1 MEFEMFSENNS
12 IIKVVGVGGGGC
24 NAVNYMYEQGIPGV
38 NFGVCNTDKQDLLKS
53 PVPTKIQ
60 LGTNLLEGLGAGADP
75 EDGRRAALEAEEE
88 IRMYL
93 SNNTKMVFVTAGMGG
108 GTGTGGAP
116 IVSKIAKEL
125 GILTVGIVTI
135 PFSNEGKPKRDKA
148 ERGIQNMKEN
158 VDALIVVSN
167 NKLYDIYPDLDI
179 DEAFSKADDILTTA
193 AKGITEIITK
203 PGKINVDFND
213 VKRVMSNSGVA
224 IIGIGKGSG
233 DNRAVNAIN
242 EAMNSPLLEDADIYG
257 AKGVVLYITYGNG
270 IKMRELDLIT
280 ECIQSQTQTDCE
292 IIWGVCKDE
301 SLEDE
306 IAITLVATGF
316 QSGETSKERRYIQK
330 QKDERIVYS
339 LQEEKVSN
347 SFVDTTKNEKKEEE
361 INKVETDDA
370 IKIVGTIDLDEVENY
385 VATPTADIETTTND
399 ESDIFIPTIDK
410 NETIKDNEVAFE
422 INLNE
427 PTFDIKIVDKPR
439 NNIEEQLMEDEF
451 EVTTTT
457 DNTQYSLF
465 ESNVKN
471 TDEMDAQSLERD
483 LIKKRI
489 TLDMEKHQISLY
501 ELEKEPAYKRYGLDL
516 DSNTPSDESSISN
529 YMIYNNSE
537 DPKKIEIRPNPM
549 KDINMD

>member
-12 IIKVVGVGGGGC
+12 IIKVLGVGGGGC

-53 PVPTKIQ
+53 PVPSKIQ

-75 EDGRRAALEAEEE
+75 EEGRRAALEAEEE

-116 IVSKIAKEL
+116 IVAKIAKEL

-167 NKLYDIYPDLDI
+167 NKLYDIFPDLDI

-213 VKRVMSNSGVA
+213 VRRVMSNSGVA

-233 DNRAVNAIN
+233 DNRASQAIQ
-242 EAMNSPLLEDADIYG
+242 EAMNSPLLEDADIFG
-257 AKGVVLYITYGNG
+257 AKGVVLYITYGTG
-270 IKMRELDLIT
+270 IKMRELDMIT
-280 ECIQSQTQTDCE
+280 DCVQAQTQTDCE

-301 SLEDE
+301 ELGDD

-316 QSGETSKERRYIQK
+316 QTGEVSRERKQVQRQQQEKVVYTLQTRTTEEAVKEAAKEEVVTPSEQK
-330 QKDERIVYS
+330 NPEPEITVHQLTAEKNEQKDE
-339 LQEEKVSN
+339 
-347 SFVDTTKNEKKEEE
+347 E
-361 INKVETDDA
+361 IF
-370 IKIVGTIDLDEVENY
+370 
-385 VATPTADIETTTND
+385 TPQMEQDVVR
-399 ESDIFIPTIDK
+399 
-410 NETIKDNEVAFE
+410 DNEIEFE
-422 INLNE
+422 INLTVPE
-427 PTFDIKIVDKPR
+427 SDIQIVDKPR
-439 NNIEEQLMEDEF
+439 IHLVQEMEE
-451 EVTTTT
+451 T
-457 DNTQYSLF
+457 DYAKVSSTEMQFSLF
-465 ESNVKN
+465 ETADKKS
-471 TDEMDAQSLERD
+471 EEPMDDQALERD

-489 TLDMEKHQISLY
+489 TLDMQKHHISLY
-501 ELEKEPAYKRYGLDL
+501 ELEKEPAYKRYGMELD
-516 DSNTPSDESSISN
+516 NTLPSDQSNFSN

-537 DPKKIEIRPNPM
+537 DPSKIEIRPNAM
-549 KDINMD
+549 KDITLD

>member
-1 MEFEMFSENNS
+1 MFSENNS
-12 IIKVVGVGGGGC
+12 IIKVLGVGGGGC

-53 PVPTKIQ
+53 PVATKIQ

-75 EDGRRAALEAEEE
+75 EEGRRAALEAEEE

-116 IVSKIAKEL
+116 IVAKIAKEL

-135 PFSNEGKPKRDKA
+135 PFSNEGKPKREKA

-158 VDALIVVSN
+158 VDALIVVAN
-167 NKLYDIYPDLDI
+167 NKLYDIFPDLDI

-193 AKGITEIITK
+193 ARGITEIITK

-213 VKRVMSNSGVA
+213 VRRVMCNSGVA

-233 DNRAVNAIN
+233 ENRAMQAIN

-270 IKMRELDLIT
+270 VKMRELDLIT
-280 ECIQSQTQTDCE
+280 DCIQEKTKTDCE

-301 SLEDE
+301 TLGDD
-306 IAITLVATGF
+306 IGITLVATGF
-316 QSGETSKERRYIQK
+316 ESGDISKERKHVQK
-330 QKDERIVYS
+330 QHQEKVVYS
-339 LQEEKVSN
+339 LQAKPTENTTLASINTKAEEKKQVEEGSKPII
-347 SFVDTTKNEKKEEE
+347 VDVIKVERTEE
-361 INKVETDDA
+361 IITNE
-370 IKIVGTIDLDEVENY
+370 EVEN
-385 VATPTADIETTTND
+385 DD
-399 ESDIFIPTIDK
+399 DMFIPSINTNVFNI
-410 NETIKDNEVAFE
+410 NEVEFE
-422 INLNE
+422 INLSDKE
-427 PTFDIKIVDKPR
+427 SDIKIVDSPR
-439 NNIEEQLMEDEF
+439 MKLVDDMDDI
-451 EVTTTT
+451 T
-457 DNTQYSLF
+457 DTFTNEYSKSQFSLF
-465 ESNVKN
+465 ETTSTNKIA
-471 TDEMDAQSLERD
+471 DDMDDQSLERD

-489 TLDMEKHQISLY
+489 TLDMQKHHISLY
-501 ELEKEPAYKRYGLDL
+501 ELEKEPAYKRYGMELDN
-516 DSNTPSDESSISN
+516 NTPSEESNFSN

-537 DPKKIEIRPNPM
+537 DPSKIEIRPNAM
-549 KDINMD
+549 KDITLD

>member
-12 IIKVVGVGGGGC
+12 IIKVLGVGGGGC

-53 PVPTKIQ
+53 PVPTKVQ

-75 EDGRRAALEAEEE
+75 EEGRRAALESEEE

-116 IVSKIAKEL
+116 IVAKIAKEL

-167 NKLYDIYPDLDI
+167 NKLYDIFPDLDI

-233 DNRAVNAIN
+233 DNRANQAID
-242 EAMNSPLLEDADIYG
+242 EAMNSPLLEDADIFG

-280 ECIQSQTQTDCE
+280 DAIQAQTQTDCE
-292 IIWGVCKDE
+292 IIWGVCKDD
-301 SLEDE
+301 SLGDD
-306 IAITLVATGF
+306 IGITLVATGF
-316 QSGETSKERRYIQK
+316 QTGEIKKERK
-330 QKDERIVYS
+330 QVQRQI
-339 LQEEKVSN
+339 EEKV
-347 SFVDTTKNEKKEEE
+347 VYTLQTK
-361 INKVETDDA
+361 
-370 IKIVGTIDLDEVENY
+370 
-385 VATPTADIETTTND
+385 PTVV
-399 ESDIFIPTIDK
+399 P
-410 NETIKDNEVAFE
+410 
-422 INLNE
+422 
-427 PTFDIKIVDKPR
+427 
-439 NNIEEQLMEDEF
+439 Q
-451 EVTTTT
+451 T
-457 DNTQYSLF
+457 DNKT
-465 ESNVKN
+465 V
-471 TDEMDAQSLERD
+471 
-483 LIKKRI
+483 
-489 TLDMEKHQISLY
+489 
-501 ELEKEPAYKRYGLDL
+501 
-516 DSNTPSDESSISN
+516 
-529 YMIYNNSE
+529 
-537 DPKKIEIRPNPM
+537 
-549 KDINMD
+549 

>member
-75 EDGRRAALEAEEE
+75 EEGRRAALEAEEE

-125 GILTVGIVTI
+125 GVLTVGIVTI

-213 VKRVMSNSGVA
+213 VRRVMSNSGVA
-224 IIGIGKGSG
+224 IIGIGRGSG
-233 DNRAVNAIN
+233 ENRASLAIN
-242 EAMNSPLLEDADIYG
+242 EAINSPLLEDADIYG

-280 ECIQSQTQTDCE
+280 EVIQSQTQTDCE
-292 IIWGVCKDE
+292 IIWGVCKDDA
-301 SLEDE
+301 LEDD

-316 QSGETSKERRYIQK
+316 QTGELQKERRQVQRQK
-330 QKDERIVYS
+330 EEKIVYTLDTKPANTPMPENKIENNVSTTTS
-339 LQEEKVSN
+339 LNDENKIEIVGVIGGNQQ
-347 SFVDTTKNEKKEEE
+347 VDTQNAIT
-361 INKVETDDA
+361 ETSTED
-370 IKIVGTIDLDEVENY
+370 IFDLDTNEDAVNNNE
-385 VATPTADIETTTND
+385 IE
-399 ESDIFIPTIDK
+399 
-410 NETIKDNEVAFE
+410 FE
-422 INLNE
+422 INL
-427 PTFDIKIVDKPR
+427 PKQDFDIKIVDKPR
-439 NNIEEQLMEDEF
+439 THLVDEF
-451 EVTTTT
+451 
-457 DNTQYSLF
+457 DNEFNKQTKKEIQFDLF
-465 ESNVKN
+465 ETPSSSVSKGVADIF
-471 TDEMDAQSLERD
+471 DEQDLERD

-489 TLDMEKHQISLY
+489 TLDMQKHHISLY
-501 ELEKEPAYKRYGLDL
+501 ELEKEPAYKRYGVDL
-516 DSNTPSDESSISN
+516 DSSTPSHESNISN
-529 YMIYNNSE
+529 YMIYTNADNPS
-537 DPKKIEIRPNPM
+537 KVEIRPNAM
-549 KDINMD
+549 KDITLD

>member
-12 IIKVVGVGGGGC
+12 IIKVLGVGGGGC

-75 EDGRRAALEAEEE
+75 EEGRRAALESEEE

-116 IVSKIAKEL
+116 IVAKIAKEL

-167 NKLYDIYPDLDI
+167 NKLYDIFPDLDI

-224 IIGIGKGSG
+224 IIGIGKGTG
-233 DNRAVNAIN
+233 ENRANMAIQ
-242 EAMNSPLLEDADIYG
+242 EAMTSPLLEDADIYG

-280 ECIQSQTQTDCE
+280 ENIQAHTQTDCE

-301 SLEDE
+301 ELGDD

-316 QSGETSKERRYIQK
+316 QSGESSRERK
-330 QKDERIVYS
+330 QVQRQ
-339 LQEEKVSN
+339 QEEKVVYTLQTKPAEEQKVVSQEVVEQPAKEEVKEVMPLVEAIHTSEVSN
-347 SFVDTTKNEKKEEE
+347 STPETNAEVISSVEPPEE
-361 INKVETDDA
+361 
-370 IKIVGTIDLDEVENY
+370 
-385 VATPTADIETTTND
+385 
-399 ESDIFIPTIDK
+399 
-410 NETIKDNEVAFE
+410 IKDNEIEFE
-422 INLNE
+422 INLSI
-427 PTFDIKIVDKPR
+427 PQSDIKIVDKPR
-439 NNIEEQLMEDEF
+439 IQMVEELKNEEEEMWKL
-451 EVTTTT
+451 TST
-457 DNTQYSLF
+457 DNQFSLF
-465 ESNVKN
+465 ESSDDFVKEQI
-471 TDEMDAQSLERD
+471 DPQELERD

-489 TLDMEKHQISLY
+489 SLDMQKHNISLY
-501 ELEKEPAYKRYGLDL
+501 ELEKEPAYKRYGMELD
-516 DSNTPSDESSISN
+516 NNMPSDHSN
-529 YMIYNNSE
+529 FSDYTIYSNSE
-537 DPKKIEIRPNPM
+537 DPSKIEIRPNAM
-549 KDINMD
+549 KDITLD

>member
-12 IIKVVGVGGGGC
+12 IIKVLGVGGGGC

-38 NFGVCNTDKQDLLKS
+38 NFAVCNTDKQDLLKS

-75 EDGRRAALEAEEE
+75 EEGRRAALEAEED

-158 VDALIVVSN
+158 VDALIVVAN
-167 NKLYDIYPDLDI
+167 NKLYDIFPDLDI

-213 VKRVMSNSGVA
+213 VRRVMSNSGVA
-224 IIGIGKGSG
+224 IIGIGKGAG
-233 DNRAVNAIN
+233 ENRAADAIN

-257 AKGVVLYITYGNG
+257 AKGVVLYISYGNG
-270 IKMRELDLIT
+270 VKMRELDLIT
-280 ECIQSQTQTDCE
+280 DTIQAHTQTDCE

-301 SLEDE
+301 ELGDD

-316 QSGETSKERRYIQK
+316 QSGETSKERK
-330 QKDERIVYS
+330 QVQR
-339 LQEEKVSN
+339 QQQEKV
-347 SFVDTTKNEKKEEE
+347 VYTLQTEQPAKPAAP
-361 INKVETDDA
+361 TA
-370 IKIVGTIDLDEVENY
+370 QTQPA
-385 VATPTADIETTTND
+385 ATPEPPQSVAATEPVINTTVAEQTETAENEIE
-399 ESDIFIPTIDK
+399 
-410 NETIKDNEVAFE
+410 FE
-422 INLNE
+422 INLAPNAE
-427 PTFDIKIVDKPR
+427 SDIKIVDKPR
-439 NNIEEQLMEDEF
+439 IHLVNELEQQVAPKPSAPEAQF
-451 EVTTTT
+451 T
-457 DNTQYSLF
+457 LF
-465 ESNVKN
+465 ETPAPENRVQGPI
-471 TDEMDAQSLERD
+471 DEQSLERE

-489 TLDMEKHQISLY
+489 TLDMQKNQINLI
-501 ELEKEPAYKRYGLDL
+501 ELEKEPAYKRFGWELDNSVPSEQ
-516 DSNTPSDESSISN
+516 SNFSN
-529 YMIYNNSE
+529 YTIYNNSV
-537 DPKKIEIRPNPM
+537 DPTKIEIRPNAM
-549 KDINMD
+549 KDITLD

>member
-12 IIKVVGVGGGGC
+12 IIKVLGVGGGGC

-38 NFGVCNTDKQDLLKS
+38 NFSVCNTDKQDLLKS
-53 PVPTKIQ
+53 PVATKIQ

-75 EDGRRAALEAEEE
+75 EEGRRAALEAEEE

-116 IVSKIAKEL
+116 IVAKIAKEL

-158 VDALIVVSN
+158 VDALIVVAN
-167 NKLYDIYPDLDI
+167 NKLYDIFPDLDI

-213 VKRVMSNSGVA
+213 VRRVMSNSGVA

-233 DNRAVNAIN
+233 ENRAMMAIN

-270 IKMRELDLIT
+270 VKMRELDMIT
-280 ECIQSQTQTDCE
+280 DTIQEKTQTDCE
-292 IIWGVCKDE
+292 IIWGVCKDDT
-301 SLEDE
+301 LGDD
-306 IAITLVATGF
+306 IGITLVATGF
-316 QSGETSKERRYIQK
+316 QSGETSKERKHVQRQQEEK
-330 QKDERIVYS
+330 IVYS
-339 LQEEKVSN
+339 LQTKPEDKKASAISSSVPESEKPVI
-347 SFVDTTKNEKKEEE
+347 VDVIKVEKKAVNEELIPEEDLFKPSVNNE
-361 INKVETDDA
+361 INN
-370 IKIVGTIDLDEVENY
+370 ENE
-385 VATPTADIETTTND
+385 IE
-399 ESDIFIPTIDK
+399 
-410 NETIKDNEVAFE
+410 FE
-422 INLNE
+422 INLTQPE
-427 PTFDIKIVDKPR
+427 FDIKIVDKPR
-439 NNIEEQLMEDEF
+439 MQLVNELEENVSDSNTERNTEKK
-451 EVTTTT
+451 TTESQFT
-457 DNTQYSLF
+457 LF
-465 ESNVKN
+465 ETAGNNKIADDV
-471 TDEMDAQSLERD
+471 DDQSLERD

-489 TLDMEKHQISLY
+489 TLDMEKHHISLY
-501 ELEKEPAYKRYGLDL
+501 ELEKEPAYKRYGMELDNSSPSEQ
-516 DSNTPSDESSISN
+516 SNFSD

-537 DPKKIEIRPNPM
+537 DPSKIEIRPNAM
-549 KDINMD
+549 KDITLD

>member
-12 IIKVVGVGGGGC
+12 IIKVLGVGGGGC

-53 PVPTKIQ
+53 PVSSKIQ

-75 EDGRRAALEAEEE
+75 EEGRRAALESEEE

-116 IVSKIAKEL
+116 VVSKIAKEL

-148 ERGIQNMKEN
+148 DRGIQNMKEN
-158 VDALIVVSN
+158 VDALIVISN

-179 DEAFSKADDILTTA
+179 DEAFCKADDILTTA

-203 PGKINVDFND
+203 SGKINVDFND

-224 IIGIGKGSG
+224 IIGIGRGSG
-233 DNRAVNAIN
+233 ENRAAAAIHA
-242 EAMNSPLLEDADIYG
+242 AMNSPLLEDADIYG

-270 IKMRELDLIT
+270 VKMRELDLIT
-280 ECIQSQTQTDCE
+280 EQIQSQTQTDCE
-292 IIWGVCKDE
+292 IIWGVCKDD

-316 QSGETSKERRYIQK
+316 QTGEVQKERK
-330 QKDERIVYS
+330 QMQRQIEERVVYTLHSKKAEATPPSPINTIDE
-339 LQEEKVSN
+339 
-347 SFVDTTKNEKKEEE
+347 KNENLQHEIVGVIGNTSSPTNIEIEENIQAETEEE
-361 INKVETDDA
+361 VA
-370 IKIVGTIDLDEVENY
+370 HSIVNNPNE
-385 VATPTADIETTTND
+385 IE
-399 ESDIFIPTIDK
+399 
-410 NETIKDNEVAFE
+410 FE
-422 INLNE
+422 INLPNTE
-427 PTFDIKIVDKPR
+427 SDIKIVESPRAHFGSEWAYSNDKTIQ
-439 NNIEEQLMEDEF
+439 NE
-451 EVTTTT
+451 
-457 DNTQYSLF
+457 TQFSLF
-465 ESNVKN
+465 E
-471 TDEMDAQSLERD
+471 TDGKTAGEVDNQDLERD

-489 TLDMEKHQISLY
+489 TLDMQKHHISLY
-501 ELEKEPAYKRYGLDL
+501 ELEKEPAYKRYGIELDNSVSSEE
-516 DSNTPSDESSISN
+516 SNFSN
-529 YMIYNNSE
+529 YMIFNNTE
-537 DPKKIEIRPNPM
+537 DPSKIEIRPNAM
-549 KDINMD
+549 KDITLD

>member
-12 IIKVVGVGGGGC
+12 IIKVLGVGGGGC

-75 EDGRRAALEAEEE
+75 EEGRRAALESEEE

-116 IVSKIAKEL
+116 IVAKIAKEL

-167 NKLYDIYPDLDI
+167 NKLYDIFPDLDI

-233 DNRAVNAIN
+233 ENRANQAID
-242 EAMNSPLLEDADIYG
+242 EAMNSPLLEDADIFG

-270 IKMRELDLIT
+270 IKMRELDMIT
-280 ECIQSQTQTDCE
+280 DAIQAQTQTDCE
-292 IIWGVCKDE
+292 IIWGVCKDD
-301 SLEDE
+301 SLGDD

-316 QSGETSKERRYIQK
+316 QTGEIKKERK
-330 QKDERIVYS
+330 QVQRQ
-339 LQEEKVSN
+339 LEEKVVYTLQTKPTVTPHPENRTEEKSEVKPVTETVGFIGNKPEVN
-347 SFVDTTKNEKKEEE
+347 SVIEEKQEIPEDEDVFKPSMQNEITKENE
-361 INKVETDDA
+361 
-370 IKIVGTIDLDEVENY
+370 
-385 VATPTADIETTTND
+385 IE
-399 ESDIFIPTIDK
+399 
-410 NETIKDNEVAFE
+410 FE
-422 INLNE
+422 INLSAPE
-427 PTFDIKIVDKPR
+427 MDIKIVDKPR
-439 NNIEEQLMEDEF
+439 VHLIEEMEEEKHF
-451 EVTTTT
+451 SAE
-457 DNTQYSLF
+457 TQFSLF
-465 ESNVKN
+465 ETPAGKIA
-471 TDEMDAQSLERD
+471 DEIDNQDLERD

-489 TLDMEKHQISLY
+489 TLDMQKHQISLY
-501 ELEKEPAYKRYGLDL
+501 ELEKEPAYKRYGMELDNSIPSEE
-516 DSNTPSDESSISN
+516 SNFSN
-529 YMIYNNSE
+529 YMIYNNTE
-537 DPKKIEIRPNPM
+537 DPSKIEIRPNAM
-549 KDINMD
+549 KDITLD

>member
-1 MEFEMFSENNS
+1 MEFEMFTENTS
-12 IIKVVGVGGGGC
+12 IIKVLGVGGGGC

-75 EDGRRAALEAEEE
+75 EEGRRAALEAEEE

-167 NKLYDIYPDLDI
+167 NKLYDIFPDLDI

-213 VKRVMSNSGVA
+213 VRRVMSNSGVA
-224 IIGIGKGSG
+224 IIGIGKGEG
-233 DNRAVNAIN
+233 ENRASEAIN
-242 EAMNSPLLEDADIYG
+242 EAMNSPLLEDADIFG

-280 ECIQSQTQTDCE
+280 ETIQDQTQTDCE
-292 IIWGVCKDE
+292 IIWGVCKDD
-301 SLEDE
+301 SLEDS

-316 QSGETSKERRYIQK
+316 QSGESSKERK
-330 QKDERIVYS
+330 QVKKLKEEKIVYA
-339 LQEEKVSN
+339 LQPEPKVQQQEQ
-347 SFVDTTKNEKKEEE
+347 VRTEVEQKVEVPKNETPIAE
-361 INKVETDDA
+361 ETDITVFDLELSKTDVNMEA
-370 IKIVGTIDLDEVENY
+370 DDVTDDLDEDTNENE
-385 VATPTADIETTTND
+385 IE
-399 ESDIFIPTIDK
+399 
-410 NETIKDNEVAFE
+410 FE
-422 INLNE
+422 INLSE
-427 PTFDIKIVDKPR
+427 PKFDIQLVDKPR
-439 NNIEEQLMEDEF
+439 NHFFEEATDEQKKHTSTKEKQF
-451 EVTTTT
+451 T
-457 DNTQYSLF
+457 LF
-465 ESNVKN
+465 ETPSS
-471 TDEMDAQSLERD
+471 DFEEEMDTQDLERD

-489 TLDMEKHQISLY
+489 TLDMKKHHISID
-501 ELEKEPAYKRYGLDL
+501 ELEKEPAYKRFGYTLD
-516 DSNTPSDESSISN
+516 DTIPSHESNFSN
-529 YMIYNNSE
+529 YMLYQNANEPS
-537 DPKKIEIRPNPM
+537 KTEIGPNPM
-549 KDINMD
+549 KDIKLD

>member
-12 IIKVVGVGGGGC
+12 IIKVLGVGGGGC

-53 PVPTKIQ
+53 PVATKIQ

-75 EDGRRAALEAEEE
+75 EEGRRAALEAEEE

-116 IVSKIAKEL
+116 IVAKIAKEL

-158 VDALIVVSN
+158 VDALIVVAN
-167 NKLYDIYPDLDI
+167 NKLYDIFPDLDI

-213 VKRVMSNSGVA
+213 VRRVMSNSGVA

-233 DNRAVNAIN
+233 ENRAMQAIN

-270 IKMRELDLIT
+270 VKMRELDMIT
-280 ECIQSQTQTDCE
+280 DTIQEHTQTDCE

-301 SLEDE
+301 SLGDD
-306 IAITLVATGF
+306 IGITLVATGF
-316 QSGETSKERRYIQK
+316 QSGESSKERK
-330 QKDERIVYS
+330 QVQRQ
-339 LQEEKVSN
+339 QEEKIVY
-347 SFVDTTKNEKKEEE
+347 TLQTKPIE
-361 INKVETDDA
+361 NKVVEP
-370 IKIVGTIDLDEVENY
+370 IVPKVEQTTTVENQEKPII
-385 VATPTADIETTTND
+385 VDVIKPINTKSEDVID
-399 ESDIFIPTIDK
+399 EHDLFIPSID
-410 NETIKDNEVAFE
+410 NEVKKDNEIEFE
-422 INLNE
+422 INLNQPE
-427 PTFDIKIVDKPR
+427 FDIKIVDKPR
-439 NNIEEQLMEDEF
+439 IQLVNELEDKLEKSTIESQF
-451 EVTTTT
+451 
-457 DNTQYSLF
+457 SLF
-465 ESNVKN
+465 ETTSSSKIADDVV
-471 TDEMDAQSLERD
+471 DDQSLERD

-489 TLDMEKHQISLY
+489 TLDMQKHHISLY
-501 ELEKEPAYKRYGLDL
+501 ELEKEPAYKRYGMQLDN
-516 DSNTPSDESSISN
+516 STPSEQSN
-529 YMIYNNSE
+529 FSDYMIYNNSE
-537 DPKKIEIRPNPM
+537 DPTKIEIRPNAM
-549 KDINMD
+549 KDITLD

>member
-12 IIKVVGVGGGGC
+12 IIKVLGVGGGGC

-75 EDGRRAALEAEEE
+75 EEGRRAALEAEEE

-167 NKLYDIYPDLDI
+167 NKLYDIFPDLDI
-179 DEAFSKADDILTTA
+179 DDAFSKADDILTTA

-213 VKRVMSNSGVA
+213 VRRVMSNSGVA

-233 DNRAVNAIN
+233 ENRAVVAIQ
-242 EAMNSPLLEDADIYG
+242 EAMNSPLLEDADIFG

-292 IIWGVCKDE
+292 IIWGVCKDD
-301 SLEDE
+301 SLADD

-316 QSGETSKERRYIQK
+316 QSGETSKERKTILRQK
-330 QKDERIVYS
+330 EEKIVYS
-339 LQEEKVSN
+339 LQSNATEQPVQKAEEPASKAEETKVTPAA
-347 SFVDTTKNEKKEEE
+347 VAPPQETVEDVAEPVTKETVRHILEEPKKPNEIELE
-361 INKVETDDA
+361 IQS
-370 IKIVGTIDLDEVENY
+370 GF
-385 VATPTADIETTTND
+385 TPK
-399 ESDIFIPTIDK
+399 SDIQ
-410 NETIKDNEVAFE
+410 
-422 INLNE
+422 
-427 PTFDIKIVDKPR
+427 IVDKPR
-439 NNIEEQLMEDEF
+439 VHLVNEAEPVKPSAESQI
-451 EVTTTT
+451 
-457 DNTQYSLF
+457 SLF
-465 ESNVKN
+465 ETHGNSNKI
-471 TDEMDAQSLERD
+471 DDQQLERD

-489 TLDMEKHQISLY
+489 TLDMQKHNISLY
-501 ELEKEPAYKRYGLDL
+501 ELEKEPAYKRYGMELDNTIPSSQ
-516 DSNTPSDESSISN
+516 SNFSD
-529 YMIYNNSE
+529 YMIYNSTE
-537 DPKKIEIRPNPM
+537 DPGRIEIRPNAM
-549 KDINMD
+549 KDITLD

>member
-12 IIKVVGVGGGGC
+12 IIKVLGVGGGGC

-53 PVPTKIQ
+53 PVATKIQ

-75 EDGRRAALEAEEE
+75 EEGRRAALEAEEE

-116 IVSKIAKEL
+116 IVAKIAKEL

-158 VDALIVVSN
+158 VDALIVVAN
-167 NKLYDIYPDLDI
+167 NKLYDIFPDLDI

-213 VKRVMSNSGVA
+213 VRRVMSNSGVA

-233 DNRAVNAIN
+233 ENRAMQAIT
-242 EAMNSPLLEDADIYG
+242 EAMNSPLLEDADIFG

-270 IKMRELDLIT
+270 VKMRELDMIT
-280 ECIQSQTQTDCE
+280 DTIQEQTQTDCE

-301 SLEDE
+301 SLGDD
-306 IAITLVATGF
+306 IGITLVATGF
-316 QSGETSKERRYIQK
+316 QSGETSKERK
-330 QKDERIVYS
+330 QVQRQQEEKVVYS
-339 LQEEKVSN
+339 LQTKPLENKTLEPLNIKAEEKPVIID
-347 SFVDTTKNEKKEEE
+347 VIKIEKKIEEE
-361 INKVETDDA
+361 I
-370 IKIVGTIDLDEVENY
+370 IDENDLFMSS
-385 VATPTADIETTTND
+385 V
-399 ESDIFIPTIDK
+399 
-410 NETIKDNEVAFE
+410 DNEISNENEIEFE
-422 INLNE
+422 INLTQPE
-427 PTFDIKIVDKPR
+427 FDIKIVDKPR
-439 NNIEEQLMEDEF
+439 VQLLNELDDNI
-451 EVTTTT
+451 
-457 DNTQYSLF
+457 DNTSSEVQFSLF
-465 ESNVKN
+465 ETPSNNKIADDV
-471 TDEMDAQSLERD
+471 DDQSLERD

-489 TLDMEKHQISLY
+489 TLDMQKHHISLY
-501 ELEKEPAYKRYGLDL
+501 ELEKEPAYKRYGMELDN
-516 DSNTPSDESSISN
+516 STPSEQSNFSN

-537 DPKKIEIRPNPM
+537 DPTRIEIRPNAM
-549 KDINMD
+549 KDITLD

>member
-12 IIKVVGVGGGGC
+12 IIKVLGVGGGGC

-60 LGTNLLEGLGAGADP
+60 MGTNLLEGLGAGADP
-75 EDGRRAALEAEEE
+75 EEGRRAALEAEEE

-116 IVSKIAKEL
+116 IVAKIAKEL

-167 NKLYDIYPDLDI
+167 NKLYDIFPDLDI

-213 VKRVMSNSGVA
+213 VRRVMSNSGVA

-233 DNRAVNAIN
+233 ENRANMAVH
-242 EAMNSPLLEDADIYG
+242 EAMTSPLLEDADIFG
-257 AKGVVLYITYGNG
+257 AKGVVLYISYGNG

-280 ECIQSQTQTDCE
+280 ESIQAHTQTDCE

-301 SLEDE
+301 ALGED

-316 QSGETSKERRYIQK
+316 QSGETSRERK
-330 QKDERIVYS
+330 QVQRQ
-339 LQEEKVSN
+339 QEEKVVYTLQTGHNDEPKAVKQEEPVQQNIQEEVKETVPLMETQIESSPVQSN
-347 SFVDTTKNEKKEEE
+347 NIEDDTFGRIDNEEE
-361 INKVETDDA
+361 
-370 IKIVGTIDLDEVENY
+370 
-385 VATPTADIETTTND
+385 
-399 ESDIFIPTIDK
+399 FR
-410 NETIKDNEVAFE
+410 DNEIEFE
-422 INLNE
+422 INLTA
-427 PTFDIKIVDKPR
+427 PQSDIKIVDKPR
-439 NNIEEQLMEDEF
+439 IHMVEELKEEEEMWKVSGPESQF
-451 EVTTTT
+451 
-457 DNTQYSLF
+457 SLF
-465 ESNVKN
+465 ESAGDHVTEKI
-471 TDEMDAQSLERD
+471 DPQDLERD

-489 TLDMEKHQISLY
+489 SLDMQKHNISLY
-501 ELEKEPAYKRYGLDL
+501 ELEKEPAYKRYGMELD
-516 DSNTPSDESSISN
+516 NTMPSDHSN
-529 YMIYNNSE
+529 LSDYTIYNNSE
-537 DPKKIEIRPNPM
+537 DPGKIEIRPNAM
-549 KDINMD
+549 KDITLD

>member
-1 MEFEMFSENNS
+1 MEFEIFSENNS
-12 IIKVVGVGGGGC
+12 IIKVLGVGGGGC

-75 EDGRRAALEAEEE
+75 EEGRRAALESEEE

-116 IVSKIAKEL
+116 IVAKIAKEL

-167 NKLYDIYPDLDI
+167 NKLYDIFPDLDI
-179 DEAFSKADDILTTA
+179 DDAFSKADDILTTA

-213 VKRVMSNSGVA
+213 VRRVMSNSGVA
-224 IIGIGKGSG
+224 IIGIGKGTG
-233 DNRAVNAIN
+233 ERRANMAVD

-257 AKGVVLYITYGNG
+257 AKGIVLYITYGSG
-270 IKMRELDLIT
+270 IKMRELDMIT

-301 SLEDE
+301 SLGDD

-316 QSGETSKERRYIQK
+316 QSGETNKERIKEK
-330 QKDERIVYS
+330 QNKAVKIVYS
-339 LQEEKVSN
+339 LNDKQTV
-347 SFVDTTKNEKKEEE
+347 NENINTAGEIKKELISQTEE
-361 INKVETDDA
+361 QMVNEDSSNEQELVSVE
-370 IKIVGTIDLDEVENY
+370 DLFNPIMNNDMNEN
-385 VATPTADIETTTND
+385 DIE
-399 ESDIFIPTIDK
+399 
-410 NETIKDNEVAFE
+410 FE
-422 INLNE
+422 ISLSVNPE
-427 PTFDIKIVDKPR
+427 TDIKIVDKPR
-439 NNIEEQLMEDEF
+439 GNLFNEMEEVRPSIPE
-451 EVTTTT
+451 
-457 DNTQYSLF
+457 TQFSLF
-465 ESNVKN
+465 ETRSERFEEE
-471 TDEMDAQSLERD
+471 DHQELERN

-489 TLDMEKHQISLY
+489 SLDMQKHNISVY
-501 ELEKEPAYKRYGLDL
+501 ELEKEPAYKRQGMELD
-516 DSNTPSDESSISN
+516 NNMPSDQSN
-529 YMIYNNSE
+529 FSDYMIYNNSE
-537 DPKKIEIRPNPM
+537 DPGKIEIRPNAM
-549 KDINMD
+549 KDITLD

>member
-12 IIKVVGVGGGGC
+12 IIKVLGVGGGGC

-75 EDGRRAALEAEEE
+75 EEGRRAALESEEE

-116 IVSKIAKEL
+116 IVAKIAKEL

-167 NKLYDIYPDLDI
+167 NKLYDIFPDLDI

-233 DNRAVNAIN
+233 DNRANQAID
-242 EAMNSPLLEDADIYG
+242 EAMNSPLLEDADIFG

-270 IKMRELDLIT
+270 IKMRELDMIT
-280 ECIQSQTQTDCE
+280 DAIQAQTQTDCE
-292 IIWGVCKDE
+292 IIWGVCKDD
-301 SLEDE
+301 SLGDD
-306 IAITLVATGF
+306 IGITLVATGF
-316 QSGETSKERRYIQK
+316 QTGEIKKERK
-330 QKDERIVYS
+330 QVQRQI
-339 LQEEKVSN
+339 EEKVVYTLQTKPTVVPQTDN
-347 SFVDTTKNEKKEEE
+347 KTVNEQQDTKS
-361 INKVETDDA
+361 V
-370 IKIVGTIDLDEVENY
+370 
-385 VATPTADIETTTND
+385 IETVGCIGNKPNLNSVIEETQEDTEEND
-399 ESDIFIPTIDK
+399 VFKPTVNNDIS
-410 NETIKDNEVAFE
+410 NDNEIEFE
-422 INLNE
+422 INLSAPE
-427 PTFDIKIVDKPR
+427 MDIKIVDKPR
-439 NNIEEQLMEDEF
+439 VHLVDEMESDSQFASE
-451 EVTTTT
+451 
-457 DNTQYSLF
+457 TQFSLF
-465 ESNVKN
+465 ETPAGKIA
-471 TDEMDAQSLERD
+471 DEIDNQDLERD

-489 TLDMEKHQISLY
+489 TLDMQKHQISLY
-501 ELEKEPAYKRYGLDL
+501 ELEKEPASKRYGMELDN
-516 DSNTPSDESSISN
+516 SIPSDESNFSN

-537 DPKKIEIRPNPM
+537 EPGKIEIRPNAM
-549 KDINMD
+549 KDITLD

>member
-1 MEFEMFSENNS
+1 
-12 IIKVVGVGGGGC
+12 
-24 NAVNYMYEQGIPGV
+24 
-38 NFGVCNTDKQDLLKS
+38 
-53 PVPTKIQ
+53 
-60 LGTNLLEGLGAGADP
+60 
-75 EDGRRAALEAEEE
+75 
-88 IRMYL
+88 
-93 SNNTKMVFVTAGMGG
+93 MVFVTAGMGG

-158 VDALIVVSN
+158 VDALIVISN

-224 IIGIGKGSG
+224 IIGIGKGVG
-233 DNRAVNAIN
+233 ENRAADAIN

-270 IKMRELDLIT
+270 VKMRELDLIT
-280 ECIQSQTQTDCE
+280 ESIQSQTQTDCE

-316 QSGETSKERRYIQK
+316 QTGEVQKERKQK
-330 QKDERIVYS
+330 QRQLEERVVYT
-339 LQEEKVSN
+339 LQSKKAEATPPPAKNTE
-347 SFVDTTKNEKKEEE
+347 TTPPPPMETANEKTEELQHE
-361 INKVETDDA
+361 
-370 IKIVGTIDLDEVENY
+370 IVGVIGAANTEMEEDAA
-385 VATPTADIETTTND
+385 ATTSEDAAHTVVNNPNEIE
-399 ESDIFIPTIDK
+399 
-410 NETIKDNEVAFE
+410 FE
-422 INLNE
+422 INLPSTE
-427 PTFDIKIVDKPR
+427 SDIKIVDKPR
-439 NNIEEQLMEDEF
+439 VHLGNEWSYSNDKLSQNE
-451 EVTTTT
+451 
-457 DNTQYSLF
+457 TQFSLF
-465 ESNVKN
+465 ETEEKISGEVDNQ
-471 TDEMDAQSLERD
+471 DLERD

-489 TLDMEKHQISLY
+489 TLDMQKHHISLY
-501 ELEKEPAYKRYGLDL
+501 ELEKEPAYKRYGIELDNSVSSEE
-516 DSNTPSDESSISN
+516 SNFSN
-529 YMIYNNSE
+529 YMIFNNTE
-537 DPKKIEIRPNPM
+537 DPSKIEIRPNAI
-549 KDINMD
+549 KDITLD

>member
-12 IIKVVGVGGGGC
+12 IIKVLGVGGGGC

-53 PVPTKIQ
+53 PVATKIQ

-75 EDGRRAALEAEEE
+75 EEGRRAALEAEEE

-116 IVSKIAKEL
+116 IVAKIAKEL

-158 VDALIVVSN
+158 VDALIVVAN
-167 NKLYDIYPDLDI
+167 NKLYDIFPDLDI

-213 VKRVMSNSGVA
+213 VRRVMSNSGVA

-233 DNRAVNAIN
+233 ENRAMEAIN
-242 EAMNSPLLEDADIYG
+242 QAMNSPLLEDADIFG

-270 IKMRELDLIT
+270 VKMRELDMIT
-280 ECIQSQTQTDCE
+280 DTIQEQTQTDCE
-292 IIWGVCKDE
+292 IIWGVCKDDT
-301 SLEDE
+301 LGDD
-306 IAITLVATGF
+306 IGITLVATGF
-316 QSGETSKERRYIQK
+316 QSGETSKERK
-330 QKDERIVYS
+330 QVQRQQEEKVVYS
-339 LQEEKVSN
+339 LQTKPMENKTLEPLNKKAAEEKPVIID
-347 SFVDTTKNEKKEEE
+347 VIKIEKNKEEVEDTEE
-361 INKVETDDA
+361 IDEN
-370 IKIVGTIDLDEVENY
+370 DLFKPSINNDFSKENE
-385 VATPTADIETTTND
+385 IE
-399 ESDIFIPTIDK
+399 
-410 NETIKDNEVAFE
+410 FE
-422 INLNE
+422 INLNQPE
-427 PTFDIKIVDKPR
+427 FDIKIVDKPR
-439 NNIEEQLMEDEF
+439 MQLLSEVEDNF
-451 EVTTTT
+451 E
-457 DNTQYSLF
+457 NTAASEVQFSLF
-465 ESNVKN
+465 ETTGNSKIADDV
-471 TDEMDAQSLERD
+471 DDQSLERD

-489 TLDMEKHQISLY
+489 TLDMQKHHISLY
-501 ELEKEPAYKRYGLDL
+501 ELEKEPAYKRYGMNLDN
-516 DSNTPSDESSISN
+516 STPSEQSN
-529 YMIYNNSE
+529 FSDYMIYNNSE
-537 DPKKIEIRPNPM
+537 DPTKIEIRPNAM
-549 KDINMD
+549 KDITLD

>member
-12 IIKVVGVGGGGC
+12 IIKVLGVGGGGC

-53 PVPTKIQ
+53 PVPSKIQ

-75 EDGRRAALEAEEE
+75 EEGRRAALEAEEE

-116 IVSKIAKEL
+116 IVAKIAKEL

-167 NKLYDIYPDLDI
+167 NKLYDIFPDLDI

-213 VKRVMSNSGVA
+213 VRRVMSNSGVA
-224 IIGIGKGSG
+224 IIGIGKGAG
-233 DNRAVNAIN
+233 ENRASQAIQ
-242 EAMNSPLLEDADIYG
+242 EAMNSPLLEDADIFG
-257 AKGVVLYITYGNG
+257 AKGVVLYITYGTG
-270 IKMRELDLIT
+270 IKMRELDMIT
-280 ECIQSQTQTDCE
+280 DCVQAQTQTDCE

-301 SLEDE
+301 ELGDD

-316 QSGETSKERRYIQK
+316 QTGEVSRERKHVQRQ
-330 QKDERIVYS
+330 Q
-339 LQEEKVSN
+339 QEKV
-347 SFVDTTKNEKKEEE
+347 VYTLQTKTAEESVKDIQNKESVSTPEKKHTEPEITMNQSSEE
-361 INKVETDDA
+361 INQQQEDVFAPQMQQDVVREN
-370 IKIVGTIDLDEVENY
+370 EVE
-385 VATPTADIETTTND
+385 
-399 ESDIFIPTIDK
+399 
-410 NETIKDNEVAFE
+410 FE
-422 INLNE
+422 INLTAPE
-427 PTFDIKIVDKPR
+427 SDIQIVDKPR
-439 NNIEEQLMEDEF
+439 MHLVQEMEESEYAKAASTEMQF
-451 EVTTTT
+451 
-457 DNTQYSLF
+457 SLF
-465 ESNVKN
+465 ETSDKKS
-471 TDEMDAQSLERD
+471 EEPMDDQALERD

-489 TLDMEKHQISLY
+489 TLDMQKHHISLY
-501 ELEKEPAYKRYGLDL
+501 ELEKEPAYKRYGMELDNSL
-516 DSNTPSDESSISN
+516 PSDQSNFSN

-537 DPKKIEIRPNPM
+537 DPSKIEIRPNAM
-549 KDINMD
+549 KDITLD